1 MRSGPSLFGTDRFLV
16 VLALVGVTSLTLVF
30 GVAQTAL
37 YGVSTPGN
45 LIAYWH
51 ISLAWTAGIALL
63 VTFLGS
69 VQFLRTRTRFWNL
82 LAAGSGEIGFVMLTA
97 AMVMGSI
104 WGSVIWG
111 VYWSWGDV
119 RMVTLFIAWFVYAG
133 YLVVFHS
140 TKRGEGK
147 YAAVYGILGF
157 LTVPLS
163 FFSVRLWQPE
173 LHNPTL
179 GNTGASG
186 SIDGGILVVSILAIG
201 LLYGALLSLRLRLFE
216 LEDAIVKR
224 TGRT

>member
-1 MRSGPSLFGTDRFLV
+1 MRSGLRIFQSKLFLLGLLAVGLASLV
-16 VLALVGVTSLTLVF
+16 LVF
-30 GVAQTAL
+30 GFAPTAL

-63 VTFLGS
+63 LTFLGS
-69 VQFLRTRTRFWNL
+69 VQYLRTRNRYWNL
-82 LAAGSGEIGFVMLTA
+82 LAAGSGEVGFVMLTA
-97 AMVMGSI
+97 TMVMGSI
-104 WGSVIWG
+104 WGSLIWG

-140 TKRGEGK
+140 TKHGEGK

-157 LTVPLS
+157 LTIPLS
-163 FFSVRLWQPE
+163 FLSVRLWQPE

-179 GNTGASG
+179 GNTGATG
-186 SIDGGILVVSILAIG
+186 SIDGVILVVSIIAIG
-201 LLYGALLSLRLRLFE
+201 LLYLALLSFRVRLFE
-216 LEDAIVKR
+216 LEDAILER
-224 TGRT
+224 TGRN

>member
-1 MRSGPSLFGTDRFLV
+1 MRSAPRRFDTDRFLV
-16 VLALVGVTSLTLVF
+16 AIALAGIASLTLVF
-30 GVAQTAL
+30 TVAPTTL
-37 YGVSTPGN
+37 YGVSTPAN

-51 ISLAWTAGIALL
+51 IALAWTAGVALL

-69 VQFLRTRTRFWNL
+69 VQYLRTRRRFWNL
-82 LAAGSGEIGFVMLTA
+82 LAAGSGEVGFVMLTV
-97 AMVMGSI
+97 AMVMGSL

-140 TKRGEGK
+140 TKHGEGK
-147 YAAVYGILGF
+147 YAAVYGVLGF

-163 FFSVRLWQPE
+163 FVSVRLWQPE

-179 GNTGASG
+179 GNTGSTG
-186 SIDGGILVVSILAIG
+186 SIDGGILVASILAIG
-201 LLYGALLSLRLRLFE
+201 LLYAGLLSLRLRLFE
-216 LEDAIVKR
+216 FEDAIVQL